1 MNKPTV
7 SHVDLPV
14 SAKARDL
21 YERLEKPYYAY
32 KEAGLDLPEF
42 LDILAAAEPD
52 TVRALLWARRAG
64 KL

>member
-1 MNKPTV
+1 MSDGTV

-21 YERLEKPYYAY
+21 YERYVRAIVL
-32 KEAGLDLPEF
+32 KEDGLA
-42 LDILAAAEPD
+42 ILAAAEPD